1 MWTMIFEGIVFAGVL
16 VILSV
21 AMGLSAEL
29 NGILIESYSR

>member
-1 MWTMIFEGIVFAGVL
+1 MWTMIFEGIVFASVL

>member
-1 MWTMIFEGIVFAGVL
+1 MWTMIFEGIVFASVL
-16 VILSV
+16 MILAV